1 MNKKLL
7 TLPLVLLA
15 SACSTITTGTTQDLT
30 VETPEVL
37 GATCTLTD
45 SKQATWTIQS
55 TPGTSIVTKGD
66 GPMKVTCSKDG
77 YQTNSVMV
85 EEGLAGMTFGNVL
98 LGGGVGIIVDA
109 ASGAAQ
115 EYPDVVY
122 VWLQPEKW
130 KSAEDEAKW
139 HEAKAAFELAE
150 EEKKQK
156 QNPDDENR

>member
-1 MNKKLL
+1 MNKKFF
-7 TLPLVLLA
+7 TLPLALIA
-15 SACSTITTGTTQDLT
+15 TACSTITTGTTQDLT

-37 GATCTLTD
+37 GATCSLTD
-45 SKQATWTIQS
+45 SKGATWTVQS

-77 YQTNSVMV
+77 YKTNSIMV

-98 LGGGVGIIVDA
+98 LGGGIGVVVDA

-130 KSAEDEAKW
+130 SSAEAEAKW
-139 HEAKAAFELAE
+139 HEAKAAFELAQ
-150 EEKKQK
+150 EEKKSQ
-156 QNPDDENR
+156 QSGNDENR